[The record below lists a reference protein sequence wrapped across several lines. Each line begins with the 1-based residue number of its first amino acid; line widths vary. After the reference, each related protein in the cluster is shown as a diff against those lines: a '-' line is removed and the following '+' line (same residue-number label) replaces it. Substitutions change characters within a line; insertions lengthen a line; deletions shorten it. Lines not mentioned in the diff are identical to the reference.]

1 MIHSIMEHMML
12 GNLRPLV
19 IDREETENKTSE
31 VLLMNQSI
39 LIYIRFCIFLQ
50 VAGFESRNKWLL
62 DSDLPIAFI
71 T

>member
-31 VLLMNQSI
+31 VLTNESKYSY
-39 LIYIRFCIFLQ
+39 IY
-50 VAGFESRNKWLL
+50 
-62 DSDLPIAFI
+62 
-71 T
+71 

>member
-39 LIYIRFCIFLQ
+39 LIYTAKSCK
-50 VAGFESRNKWLL
+50 V
-62 DSDLPIAFI
+62 
-71 T
+71 